1 MINSKWQLELVAI
14 RGDITYRHE
23 YMYLEDGS
31 RKWRWRKVK
40 SKKSTH
46 SKPWDHEI
54 DLNVE
59 LCN

>member
-1 MINSKWQLELVAI
+1 MNKWQLELVAI
-14 RGDITYRHE
+14 HRDITYRHE

-40 SKKSTH
+40 TKINQT
-46 SKPWDHEI
+46 KPWDHEI

-59 LCN
+59 LANV